1 MPDSM
6 MDMEHR
12 DHQLHRHHHQQPQR
26 VVATTST
33 STFATPAP
41 APSASVSNEQQL
53 LSRDR
58 DHHLPLSAGTTPQ
71 SQSQTMQQQQQTMLQ
86 PQQQQQ
92 QQQQQPPPPQLRE
105 REHHQ
110 QQQHQQQQQQQLQQQ
125 QQQQQLPLPHSHH
138 ALMQQSQQQQAI
150 HRAEQRRDTQAKHS
164 HGFLYSDE
172 EISDKASTCGKLLI
186 FLSVAL
192 VIMTLP
198 FSLFVCFKVVQEYER
213 AVIFRLGRLMQGG
226 AKGPGIFFILPCID
240 SYARVD
246 LRTRTYDVPPQE
258 VLTKDSVTV
267 SVDAVVYYRV
277 SNATVSIANVE
288 NAHHSTRLLAQTTL
302 RNTMGTRHLHEILS
316 ERMTISGTMQVQL
329 DEATDAWGIKV
340 ERVEIKDVRLP
351 VQLQRAMAAE
361 AEAAREARA
370 KVIAAEGE
378 QKASRAL
385 REASEVIGDSP
396 AALQLRYLQTLNT
409 ISAEK
414 NSTIVFPLPID
425 LITYFLKTTEATT
438 QQNAAAAVAAQ
449 QQQQQQQLQYQQPQ
463 QQLQQQQQFQPQQQQ
478 QQLQPAQQQ
487 LQQQQQQ
494 QPPPQQQQQQQQQ
507 YQQAQQAQQ
516 ISSAM

>member
-1 MPDSM
+1 MAPTIN
-6 MDMEHR
+6 
-12 DHQLHRHHHQQPQR
+12 P
-26 VVATTST
+26 ATH
-33 STFATPAP
+33 PIK
-41 APSASVSNEQQL
+41 
-53 LSRDR
+53 
-58 DHHLPLSAGTTPQ
+58 
-71 SQSQTMQQQQQTMLQ
+71 MLQ
-86 PQQQQQ
+86 FNTNNNSRGSSARRPDTTASGSSMYTADVK
-92 QQQQQPPPPQLRE
+92 LKKGLLLYAE
-105 REHHQ
+105 EEHNG
-110 QQQHQQQQQQQLQQQ
+110 
-125 QQQQQLPLPHSHH
+125 
-138 ALMQQSQQQQAI
+138 
-150 HRAEQRRDTQAKHS
+150 E
-164 HGFLYSDE
+164 
-172 EISDKASTCGKLLI
+172 ASTCGRILI
-186 FLSVAL
+186 FLSWVL
-192 VIMTLP
+192 VVLTMP
-198 FSLFVCFKVVQEYER
+198 FSLLVCFKVVQEYER
-213 AVIFRLGRLMQGG
+213 AVIFRLGRLVQGG

-240 SYARVD
+240 AYARVD

-316 ERMTISGTMQVQL
+316 ERMTISGSMQLSL
-329 DEATDAWGIKV
+329 DEATEAWGIKV

-425 LITYFLKTTEATT
+425 ILTYFMKSKESF
-438 QQNAAAAVAAQ
+438 AASHSHA
-449 QQQQQQQLQYQQPQ
+449 
-463 QQLQQQQQFQPQQQQ
+463 
-478 QQLQPAQQQ
+478 
-487 LQQQQQQ
+487 
-494 QPPPQQQQQQQQQ
+494 
-507 YQQAQQAQQ
+507 
-516 ISSAM
+516 

>member
-1 MPDSM
+1 MVEEFLEKLPEIDTRYEDIVPMEQVSSM
-6 MDMEHR
+6 
-12 DHQLHRHHHQQPQR
+12 
-26 VVATTST
+26 
-33 STFATPAP
+33 
-41 APSASVSNEQQL
+41 VSNGGG
-53 LSRDR
+53 SV
-58 DHHLPLSAGTTPQ
+58 
-71 SQSQTMQQQQQTMLQ
+71 TMQRDDEYRNRIMK
-86 PQQQQQ
+86 
-92 QQQQQPPPPQLRE
+92 
-105 REHHQ
+105 
-110 QQQHQQQQQQQLQQQ
+110 
-125 QQQQQLPLPHSHH
+125 
-138 ALMQQSQQQQAI
+138 I
-150 HRAEQRRDTQAKHS
+150 RRLA
-164 HGFLYSDE
+164 DE
-172 EISDKASTCGKLLI
+172 DISDKASTCGKLLI

-425 LITYFLKTTEATT
+425 LITYFLKTSEASS

-449 QQQQQQQLQYQQPQ
+449 QQV
-463 QQLQQQQQFQPQQQQ
+463 QLQQQQQLLQQQ
-478 QQLQPAQQQ
+478 QQLH
-487 LQQQQQQ
+487 QQQQQYSPSPQMLQEPALQLQMQPQPQ
-494 QPPPQQQQQQQQQ
+494 QPQQQQQQQ
-507 YQQAQQAQQ
+507 YQQTQQ